1 MRAIGAENVA
11 AVIAEPMLGAGG
23 TFPHADYMPGL
34 RALCDKYG
42 FLWIADE
49 VITGFGRLGE
59 WFGYMHWPGVKPD
72 LMAAGKGINGS
83 ALPVGAVIASAPI
96 ADYFEK
102 ARWWTGSTWD
112 GHPLVCATV
121 VGNLEYLLAHDIMQ
135 QVRQRGAY
143 LKDRLDGL
151 KEKHPCV
158 GRVSGRGLFYT
169 VDLVNG
175 NGAPIVPEDRY
186 SPFTGDLAQHPNAI
200 VAAENAKRG
209 VFMGGFSPNT
219 IKLGPPFTITHDEID
234 TATDALDAALT
245 VIDDRFAG

>member
-1 MRAIGAENVA
+1 
-11 AVIAEPMLGAGG
+11 
-23 TFPHADYMPGL
+23 
-34 RALCDKYG
+34 
-42 FLWIADE
+42 
-49 VITGFGRLGE
+49 
-59 WFGYMHWPGVKPD
+59 MHWPGVKPD

-112 GHPLVCATV
+112 GHPLVCATI

-143 LKDRLDGL
+143 LKDRLDTLGG
-151 KEKHPCV
+151 KHPCV

-175 NGAPIVPEDRY
+175 NGEPIVPEDRY
-186 SPFTGDLAQHPNAI
+186 SPFTGDLSAHPNAI

-209 VFMGGFSPNT
+209 VYMSGF
-219 IKLGPPFTITHDEID
+219 LAEHDQAGPTLHHHPRGNRNRDRRARTH
-234 TATDALDAALT
+234 
-245 VIDDRFAG
+245 RSR